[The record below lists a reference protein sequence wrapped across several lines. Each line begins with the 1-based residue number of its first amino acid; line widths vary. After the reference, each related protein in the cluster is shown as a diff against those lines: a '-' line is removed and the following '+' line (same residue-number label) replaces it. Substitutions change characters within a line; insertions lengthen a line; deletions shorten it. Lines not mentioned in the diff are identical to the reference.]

1 MRIFAGVCKKL
12 GGDKPGVKCMT
23 RVDVASARSID
34 GQVHPCLRAERADHL
49 GNFLQKIPEIYSLA
63 VGGECQRLVE
73 FRRDLDARADIVEQ
87 YTNLPRRKGLA
98 ALGNSVA
105 LKANNTAEG
114 GQVIRYPMI
123 GLSQPDHPM
132 FDQN

>member
-1 MRIFAGVCKKL
+1 
-12 GGDKPGVKCMT
+12 
-23 RVDVASARSID
+23 
-34 GQVHPCLRAERADHL
+34 
-49 GNFLQKIPEIYSLA
+49 
-63 VGGECQRLVE
+63 VE

-87 YTNLPRRKGLA
+87 YANLPRRKGLA

-105 LKANNTAEG
+105 LKANNTAQA

-123 GLSQPDHPM
+123 GLSQPDRPM